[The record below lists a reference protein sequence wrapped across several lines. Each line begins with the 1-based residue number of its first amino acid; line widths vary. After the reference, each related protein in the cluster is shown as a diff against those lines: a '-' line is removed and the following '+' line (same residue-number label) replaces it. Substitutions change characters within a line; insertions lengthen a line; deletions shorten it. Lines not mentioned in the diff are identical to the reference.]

1 MKKLISL
8 LVAAL
13 MVLSLCGSALA
24 YSPEEPIHI
33 LFWHTRGSGAQQQT
47 VDYQIDQFNATVGKE
62 KGIEV
67 EGVFMGGYADIMTK
81 MQLASQSGGQP
92 VVAVLGNTRV
102 SIMVDDGIIEDMMPY
117 AKRDGFDLSNFFDSM
132 INVPGNDEE
141 HLHSLP
147 YIKSTPVLYYN
158 KTLADAKGLTA
169 PTSMEEFEAFAK
181 ALHEVDENGEV
192 KVWGFECVND
202 FTYYQGAFLWQIKQP
217 LWDAEGKSPALAG
230 DGMLKIL
237 TDWHRWV
244 DEGWCRPFD
253 STNASS
259 TMTDLFYQGKLA
271 CFWNSCASMA
281 NVSKYSK
288 EAGFE
293 LGVANLP
300 QYDMDNKVVPIG
312 GGNIGLMK
320 TFNTEEQ
327 LNAGWEFIK
336 FLFTDEMVAYN
347 AINSGY
353 LPTTK
358 SVANSEAMIAF
369 WNENPNWKLPYDQ
382 VDWGIEQA
390 YPYFE
395 GNSELKTNIQGA
407 VSLLIQEQSITPEEA
422 VEQIKGENEH
432 LFENGF

>member
-1 MKKLISL
+1 
-8 LVAAL
+8 
-13 MVLSLCGSALA
+13 
-24 YSPEEPIHI
+24 
-33 LFWHTRGSGAQQQT
+33 
-47 VDYQIDQFNATVGKE
+47 
-62 KGIEV
+62 
-67 EGVFMGGYADIMTK
+67 
-81 MQLASQSGGQP
+81 
-92 VVAVLGNTRV
+92 
-102 SIMVDDGIIEDMMPY
+102 MVDDGIIEDMMPY
-117 AKRDGFDLSNFFDSM
+117 AKRDGFNLDNFFTSM

-141 HLHSLP
+141 QLHSLP

-158 KTLADAKGLTA
+158 KTMADAKGLTA
-169 PTSMEEFEAFAK
+169 PTGVEEFEAFAK
-181 ALHEVDENGEV
+181 ALHEVDANGEV

-202 FTYYQGAFLWQIKQP
+202 FTYYQGAFLWQIEKP
-217 LWDAEGKSPALAG
+217 LWTAEGKSPALAE
-230 DGMLKIL
+230 DGMLRIL
-237 TDWHRWV
+237 SDWRRWV

-253 STNASS
+253 STNASG
-259 TMTDLFYQGKLA
+259 TMTDLFYQGKLG
-271 CFWNSCASMA
+271 CFWARCASMA
-281 NVSKYSK
+281 NVTKFSK

-293 LGVANLP
+293 LGVANLA
-300 QYDMDNKVVPIG
+300 QYNLDNKVVPIG

-358 SVANSEAMIAF
+358 SVADSEAMKAF
-369 WNENPNWKLPYDQ
+369 WAENPNWKLPYDQ

-407 VSLLIQEQSITPEEA
+407 VSLLIQERSITAEQA
-422 VEQIKGENEH
+422 VERIKLENAH

>member
-1 MKKLISL
+1 
-8 LVAAL
+8 
-13 MVLSLCGSALA
+13 
-24 YSPEEPIHI
+24 
-33 LFWHTRGSGAQQQT
+33 
-47 VDYQIDQFNATVGKE
+47 
-62 KGIEV
+62 
-67 EGVFMGGYADIMTK
+67 MGGYADIMTK

-158 KTLADAKGLTA
+158 KTMADAKGLTA
-169 PTSMEEFEAFAK
+169 PTTMEEFEAFAK

-202 FTYYQGAFLWQIKQP
+202 FTYYQGAFLWQINQP
-217 LWDAEGKSPALAG
+217 LWNAEGKSPALAG

-237 TDWHRWV
+237 TDWRRWV

-259 TMTDLFYQGKLA
+259 MMTDLFYQGKLA

-358 SVANSEAMIAF
+358 SVANSEDMIAF

-407 VSLLIQEQSITPEEA
+407 VSKLIQEKSITPEEA
-422 VEQIKGENEH
+422 VQQIKDENEH

>member
-1 MKKLISL
+1 MKKFVSL
-8 LVAAL
+8 LAAL
-13 MVLSLCGSALA
+13 LLVLSLCGSALA

-47 VDYQIDQFNATVGKE
+47 VDYQIEQFNATVGKE

-67 EGVFMGGYADIMTK
+67 EGVFMGNYADIMTK

-158 KTLADAKGLTA
+158 KTMADAKGLTA
-169 PTSMEEFEAFAK
+169 PTTMEEFEAFAK

-202 FTYYQGAFLWQIKQP
+202 FTYYQGAFLWQINQP
-217 LWDAEGKSPALAG
+217 LWNAEGKSPALAG

-237 TDWHRWV
+237 TDWRSWV

-259 TMTDLFYQGKLA
+259 MMTDLFYQGKLA

-358 SVANSEAMIAF
+358 SVANSEDMIAC

-407 VSLLIQEQSITPEEA
+407 VSKLIQEKSITPEEA
-422 VEQIKGENEH
+422 VQQIKDENEPM
-432 LFENGF
+432 FENGF